1 MRLNLGAE
9 FKLDFILFFL
19 GRRFTVAAVVCGS
32 SVEEN
37 RWDRFKNSNKTKKQ
51 FQLVDCR

>member
-37 RWDRFKNSNKTKKQ
+37 R
-51 FQLVDCR
+51 